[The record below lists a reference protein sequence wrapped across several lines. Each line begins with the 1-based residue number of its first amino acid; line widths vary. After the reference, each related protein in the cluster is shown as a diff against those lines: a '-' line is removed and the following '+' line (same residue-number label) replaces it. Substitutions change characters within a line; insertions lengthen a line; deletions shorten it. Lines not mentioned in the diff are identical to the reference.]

1 MTLQCRTTVIHMCG
15 IPLALLLAA
24 LPSTVSGQTRTSD
37 PAMRAAMM
45 RARPGDRVVVHVYGE
60 PTLSDNATLDER
72 GRVMLPRIG
81 MIQADAMPIAAL
93 RDTIRNRMATFL
105 RDPAIEVSVLRRII
119 LNGEVARPAVY
130 YIDLTAT
137 VAEAIAQ
144 AGGLKETANPSKV
157 YLVRGATRT
166 RIENWQE
173 NDSPTSDMESG
184 DQIVVGRRSWLA
196 LNVIPVVS
204 VATSVVALVIS
215 LNR

>member
-1 MTLQCRTTVIHMCG
+1 MALQRKTTG
-15 IPLALLLAA
+15 GWRRSALLAA
-24 LPSTVSGQTRTSD
+24 ALAGLPAMAFGQSRTSD

-93 RDTIRNRMATFL
+93 RDTIRARMATFL

-137 VAEAIAQ
+137 IAEAIAQ

-166 RIENWQE
+166 NVENWQE

-196 LNVIPVVS
+196 LNLIPVVS

-215 LNR
+215 LRR